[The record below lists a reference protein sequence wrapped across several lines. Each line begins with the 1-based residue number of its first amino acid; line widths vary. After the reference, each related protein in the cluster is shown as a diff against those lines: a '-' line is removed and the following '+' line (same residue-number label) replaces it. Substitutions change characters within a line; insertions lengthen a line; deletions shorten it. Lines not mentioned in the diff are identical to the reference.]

1 MVIYIRFSVL
11 ISVKTGFLTF
21 SRGFFTFIFGTSEH
35 ISLLVSFGAVSESFH
50 LFSREANYH
59 TFISLLYVVTLPLH
73 HFIYQE

>member
-50 LFSREANYH
+50 FFSREANY
-59 TFISLLYVVTLPLH
+59 
-73 HFIYQE
+73 